1 MSSILYQLRMR
12 RALNAMSTGEHAV
25 ARKIWRKLSKHNPDA
40 QGMRHNIALTYIGE
54 ERYAEA
60 EPLLLGEI
68 EDFGEYYP
76 RVRALADMYYAWG
89 KGDAAAE
96 WYGKAVEGDD
106 CPNTERKL
114 LKRRSEVASDETR
127 YSKALESVEQVREGN
142 RLLAEDRW
150 EEARACFER
159 AVELDPTNIQ
169 AMNNAGS
176 IALNHEGAPETAKA
190 WFEKALKWSELPW
203 LRKNLAT
210 AQRALANTGSHK

>member
-1 MSSILYQLRMR
+1 MR

-89 KGDAAAE
+89 KGAAAAE
-96 WYGKAVEGDD
+96 WYRRAAQGDD
-106 CPNTERKL
+106 CPNSERTL
-114 LKRRSEVASDETR
+114 LKRRSELASDEAL
-127 YSKALESVEQVREGN
+127 YSQALDSVEKVREGN
-142 RLLAEDRW
+142 GLLADDRHA
-150 EEARACFER
+150 EARTCFER

-176 IALNHEGAPETAKA
+176 IALNYENDPETAKA
-190 WFEKALKWSELPW
+190 WFEKALSWSELPW

-210 AQRALANTGSHK
+210 AQRAIAEAGSRR